1 MTGDRPV
8 ACVAQPA
15 YALCVWR
22 GQLLGLPWTDSV
34 GRVDRDTARPGL

>member
-8 ACVAQPA
+8 AWAAHPE

-22 GQLLGLPWTDSV
+22 GRLLGLPWTDPL
-34 GRVDRDTARPGL
+34 GRLYRDTARPGL